1 MNKDDLTSEV
11 KFATRE
17 AANFLG
23 ISTPYLKKL
32 RLTGA
37 GPAYYRLGRRV
48 VYSLDTLQ
56 AWLDDHRV
64 TQYPSGGVQ

>member
-1 MNKDDLTSEV
+1 MNKDVTREV
-11 KFATRE
+11 KFATHE

-23 ISTPYLKKL
+23 ISIPYLKKL
-32 RLTGA
+32 RLTGE

-56 AWLDDHRV
+56 TWLNDHRV
-64 TQYPSGGVQ
+64 GQHRAGGIQ